1 LGLRLKTPIGG
12 EFGIDYGYL
21 LNPPRFLI
29 PQVNAPNA
37 IYQIRQSQIHF
48 RFSQAF

>member
-1 LGLRLKTPIGG
+1 LRLKTPVGG
-12 EFGIDYGYL
+12 EVGVDYGYL

-29 PQVNAPNA
+29 PQISGPNA
-37 IYQIRQSQIHF
+37 IYQLPQGHIHF